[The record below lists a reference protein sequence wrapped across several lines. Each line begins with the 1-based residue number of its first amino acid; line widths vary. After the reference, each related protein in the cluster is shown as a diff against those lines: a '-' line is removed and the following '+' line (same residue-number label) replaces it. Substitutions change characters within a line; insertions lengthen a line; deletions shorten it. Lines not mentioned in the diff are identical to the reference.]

1 MQRVQDMH
9 LTLKR
14 FKKLLNEKFKECRI
28 NIEVN
33 LYKLKNE
40 LIENK
45 SGEYKLNIA
54 YPFKEEQIE
63 KLLKN
68 KFLK

>member
-1 MQRVQDMH
+1 MH

-14 FKKLLNEKFKECRI
+14 LKKLLNEKFRECKI
-28 NIEVN
+28 NLEVN

-40 LIENK
+40 LIESK
-45 SGEYKLNIA
+45 SGEYKLNIS

-63 KLLKN
+63 KVLKN
-68 KFLK
+68 KILN